1 MNRVSKGFV
10 CMSIL
15 ATLAGSVTGQEA
27 NPPQTYCNP
36 LNLDYRFM
44 MDAVDAR
51 EAADPVMV
59 LFKNDYYL
67 FASRS
72 GGYWYSNDFIDWT
85 LVIPNK
91 EFPIEVYAPAVLAV
105 GDSLYYAP
113 SAQGTIWVTADP
125 KGGVWKKRANIGS
138 YGDPDLFLDDDG
150 RVYMYSGLSN
160 ANPTQV
166 VELDVYNNFKAI
178 GKPVNIVFANAAE
191 HGWERR
197 GDDNL
202 LDEKP
207 WIEGSWMTKHA
218 GRYYLQYAAP
228 GTEFK
233 TYADGIYV
241 SDLPLGPFTYAP
253 YSPFSFKSTGFIS
266 GAGHS
271 STFQDK
277 GGRWWHISTMCISVR
292 HMFERRLGVFPV
304 EFDADGVMHANTEFG
319 DYPQYLPGV
328 KADPA
333 SENFT
338 GWMLLSRGKYA
349 KASSLL
355 QGYGVEKAVDE
366 NVKTFWAAQ
375 TGDPGE
381 WLQVDLGKACSI
393 RAIQVNF
400 GEQGTDSKLVRGRTV
415 QVYEQYTIEI
425 SPDSLN
431 WTMLI
436 DKSTNTKDVPHDY
449 LELAEPA
456 TARYVKL
463 TNVLTPG
470 NGKFCV
476 RDLRLFG
483 NPAQASRVKV
493 TDPTVMRDPS
503 DGRNAVVIW
512 DPLPDADGYI
522 IRYGIAL
529 DKLYNNYMV
538 YDADSIAIHS
548 LNKGVE
554 YYFEVESFDG
564 GTEYY
569 RGIYSAV
576 DEKTE
581 NPAFRSFSLE
591 QNYPNPFN
599 PVTKISYSLPQEA
612 DVRLDIFNL
621 RGQRVSGYSAEKK
634 PAGSYLLTFDGAA
647 LPSGVYIYHLQTGD
661 FAQYKKMVLL
671 K

>member
-1 MNRVSKGFV
+1 MNRMLIGIVQTAVLSFLAVS
-10 CMSIL
+10 
-15 ATLAGSVTGQEA
+15 AAGREA
-27 NPPQTYCNP
+27 NPQQTYCNP
-36 LNLDYRFM
+36 LNLNYRFM

-59 LFKNDYYL
+59 LFKDDYYL

-72 GGYWYSNDFIDWT
+72 GGYWYSNDFVDWI

-91 EFPIEVYAPAVLAV
+91 EFPIDIYAPAVMAM
-105 GDSLYYAP
+105 GDTLYYAP
-113 SAQGTIWVTADP
+113 SAHGTLWVTADP

-150 RVYMYSGLSN
+150 RVTMYSGLSN

-166 VELDVYNNFKAI
+166 VELDVRNNFKAI
-178 GKPVNIVFANAAE
+178 GKSVNIVFANAAD

-207 WIEGSWMTKHA
+207 WIEGSWMTKHG

-241 SDLPLGPFTYAP
+241 SDFPLGPFTYAP
-253 YSPFSFKSTGFIS
+253 YSPFSFKPTGFIS

-271 STFQDK
+271 CTFQDK
-277 GGRWWHISTMCISVR
+277 GGRWWHISTVCISVR
-292 HMFERRLGVFPV
+292 HMFERRLGMFPA
-304 EFDADGVMHANTEFG
+304 EFDADGQIHANTEFG

-328 KADPA
+328 KADPI

-349 KASSLL
+349 KASSSL
-355 QGYGVEKAVDE
+355 QGFGVERAVDE

-393 RAIQVNF
+393 HAIQVNF
-400 GEQGTDSKLVRGRTV
+400 GEQGTDPTLVRGRVV
-415 QVYEQYTIEI
+415 QVYERYTIEI

-431 WTMLI
+431 WMMLV
-436 DKSTNTKDVPHDY
+436 DKSANTKDVPHDY
-449 LELAEPA
+449 IEIDQPA
-456 TARYVKL
+456 TTRYVRL
-463 TNVLTPG
+463 TNVFTPG

-483 NPAQASRVKV
+483 NPEEATSRTVEN
-493 TDPTVMRDPS
+493 PTVLLDPS
-503 DGRNAVVIW
+503 DARNAVVRW
-512 DPLPDADGYI
+512 DPVLNADGYI
-522 IRYGIAL
+522 VRYGIA
-529 DKLYNNYMV
+529 DGKLYNNYMV

-554 YYFEVESFDG
+554 YAFSVEAFDG

-569 RGIYSAV
+569 RGAYSAV
-576 DEKTE
+576 DEKAG
-581 NPAFRSFSLE
+581 NPAFRSFRLE

-599 PVTKISYSLPQEA
+599 PETNISYSLPRA
-612 DVRLDIFNL
+612 SDVRLEIFDL
-621 RGQRVSGYSAEKK
+621 QGRKVSDQVAGKK
-634 PAGSYLLTFDGAA
+634 PAGSHRYTFDGKI
-647 LPSGVYIYHLQTGD
+647 LPSGVYVYCLHAGEFTQK
-661 FAQYKKMVLL
+661 KKMILL
-671 K
+671 R